1 MSNSGTPL
9 TSQNPADLAT
19 RGLTTEE
26 LVHSNFWWHGP
37 SWLKDDMTEWP
48 SWDFQQIDDD
58 TLQRLAKHTA
68 GAEVMHETSALTE
81 IECKIETVAE
91 PIAPFELNEKD
102 YSSLTRLLRV
112 TAWPCDSSE
121 NFKRKVPREGS
132 LLFKKSTYQSLC
144 GKHTSRKATSLQKS
158 MLSRATR
165 GTI

>member
-26 LVHSNFWWHGP
+26 LVHCNFWWHGP

-58 TLQRLAKHTA
+58 TLQRLA

-91 PIAPFELNEKD
+91 SIAPFELNEKD
-102 YSSLTRLLRV
+102 YSSLTRL
-112 TAWPCDSSE
+112 
-121 NFKRKVPREGS
+121 
-132 LLFKKSTYQSLC
+132 
-144 GKHTSRKATSLQKS
+144 
-158 MLSRATR
+158 
-165 GTI
+165 I